1 MKLLPG
7 LVFAAVS
14 VWLAER
20 VRILEQVVSSCV
32 AKLVCVCE
40 QQGEICG
47 ETRQV
52 SKGKSDHPPE
62 PPVFIINTEPSTAKK
77 KKHI

>member
-7 LVFAAVS
+7 LVFAATS
-14 VWLAER
+14 VWLIER
-20 VRILEQVVSSCV
+20 VRILEQVVSSSV
-32 AKLVCVCE
+32 AKLVCVRE
-40 QQGEICG
+40 QQGEIWE

-62 PPVFIINTEPSTAKK
+62 PPVFIR
-77 KKHI
+77 